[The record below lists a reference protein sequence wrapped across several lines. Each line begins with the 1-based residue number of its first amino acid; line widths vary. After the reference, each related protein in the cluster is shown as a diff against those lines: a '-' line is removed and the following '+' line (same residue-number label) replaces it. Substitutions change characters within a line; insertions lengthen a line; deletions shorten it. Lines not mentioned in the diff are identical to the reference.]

1 MDKLA
6 DIGID
11 VKDEFLSL
19 ENIEYWYFTLF
30 AYIYKKNNNFKLLRY
45 ETNRFWKNRKHRRKI
60 S

>member
-6 DIGID
+6 DMGID

-19 ENIEYWYFTLF
+19 ENIEYWYFPLF

-45 ETNRFWKNRKHRRKI
+45 
-60 S
+60 